1 VVESSQEEG
10 SNMSK
15 LEETLNIPLS
25 TQPRLTADGEWSN
38 VPTTLSD
45 TMHHLIVEKG
55 WVERSKLEVVNGRA
69 QLTVW
74 PDRTLHERYGMGP
87 DNQTFLKSVEWFL
100 GGHGLTVCIFDSRG
114 NDLWVFKAAP

>member
-1 VVESSQEEG
+1 
-10 SNMSK
+10 MSK

-55 WVERSKLEVVNGRA
+55 WVERGKLEVVNGRA

-74 PDRTLHERYGMGP
+74 PERALHERYGMGP
-87 DNQTFLKSVEWFL
+87 DNQTFLKEVESYL
-100 GGHGLTVCIFDSRG
+100 KRHGLTVSLFEFRG